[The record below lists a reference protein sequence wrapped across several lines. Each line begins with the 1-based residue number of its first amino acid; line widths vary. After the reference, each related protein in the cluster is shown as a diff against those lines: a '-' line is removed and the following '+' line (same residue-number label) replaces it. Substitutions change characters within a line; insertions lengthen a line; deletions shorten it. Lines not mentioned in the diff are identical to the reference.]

1 MFRVKRG
8 GFISPIKPQ
17 VKKWYWAPQKK
28 FTDGKIVIVE
38 NNQSA
43 RIRNAKGQFKSA
55 GKAFLGTGTKMMA
68 ERIRDY
74 SSADD
79 RAKRLGMKGRTAVAM
94 EDSGNPGSR
103 TGTTYSQPRQ
113 RSKYKQIVTIR
124 KSPVVG
130 DSKLYRTFARFGDP
144 KLSKS
149 WYYIKAI
156 GGVTTG
162 EYRNSQREYDWGES
176 ERLGKFVHRI
186 GFNQKGILHLKEW
199 FFNRI
204 DVCDLSGFKLRPED
218 HGTALKW
225 GNDDL
230 GRADYFAK
238 KNAELRAYLGVT
250 RLTDELTIHNTNSYF
265 PAIVKLHLCCL
276 ETSEIFSQQVSWFR
290 PTEPGASEATRTSGS
305 SSVDTVAQI
314 LGQMCYPE
322 YFVPGAIP
330 TSRVLTTNDN
340 RTREGVML
348 KLDPRAY
355 MSMSRNFR
363 RIFKVVKTMTRM
375 LNPNDVWIHKTTH
388 FLPKGINLNV
398 WMDQRTLDGSATSS
412 SPSTEVPIGYFPI
425 IEFYGKRCEAIRTP
439 LRSTSPRALGTSPVE
454 LSTEFRNTY
463 EYINDVTAVLQGN
476 TDSQVI
482 KPPTIPFVEYDKARV
497 KYPYVK
503 TYLLDRTKD
512 NITALDKPINFD
524 YESLTDNPAY
534 TGSDRYLIPI
544 TTDAQIAYAQ
554 SISGNPADDVN
565 PI

>member
-8 GFISPIKPQ
+8 GFTSPVKP
-17 VKKWYWAPQKK
+17 KLKTWYWAPQKK

-38 NNQSA
+38 NDQSA

-55 GKAFLGTGTKMMA
+55 GKAFLGTGMKMMA

-74 SSADD
+74 SPAED
-79 RAKRLGMKGRTAVAM
+79 RAKRLGMKTRTAVAM

-103 TGTTYSQPRQ
+103 SGTTYTQPKQ
-113 RSKYKQIVTIR
+113 RSRYKSTMTVR
-124 KSPVVG
+124 KSPIVG
-130 DSKLYRTFARFGDP
+130 DSRLYRTFARFGDP

-156 GGVTTG
+156 GGITTG

-176 ERLGKFVHRI
+176 ERLGKFVHRT
-186 GFNQKGILHLKEW
+186 GFNQKAILHMKEW
-199 FFNRI
+199 FFNRL
-204 DVCDLSGFKLRPED
+204 DVCDLSGFKLKPVES
-218 HGTALKW
+218 GTPIYW
-225 GNDDL
+225 GRDDL
-230 GRADYFAK
+230 DRADMFAK

-265 PAIVKLHLCCL
+265 PAIVKLHICCL
-276 ETSEIFSQQVSWFR
+276 ETSEIFNQQSSYFQ
-290 PTEPGASEATRTSGS
+290 PSGPGASES
-305 SSVDTVAQI
+305 SPRSPSSLPFDTVAQL
-314 LGQMCYPE
+314 LGQLCYPE

-330 TSRVLTTNDN
+330 TSRVFTSNDN
-340 RTREGVML
+340 RSREGVML
-348 KLDPRAY
+348 KLDTRAHLG
-355 MSMSRNFR
+355 MARNFR
-363 RIFKVVKTMTRM
+363 RIFKVVKTMTKL

-388 FLPKGINLNV
+388 YLPKGINLNV
-398 WMDQRTLDGSATSS
+398 WMDQYTIDGQIQSNSASK
-412 SPSTEVPIGYFPI
+412 EIPIGYFPI

-439 LRSTSPRALGTSPVE
+439 LRSNAPRALGTSPVE

-524 YESLTDNPAY
+524 YESLTDKTDYAGN
-534 TGSDRYLIPI
+534 DRYLIPI
-544 TTDAQIAYAQ
+544 TTDAQIAYAR
-554 SISGNPADDVN
+554 SISGNPGDDAN
-565 PI
+565 P